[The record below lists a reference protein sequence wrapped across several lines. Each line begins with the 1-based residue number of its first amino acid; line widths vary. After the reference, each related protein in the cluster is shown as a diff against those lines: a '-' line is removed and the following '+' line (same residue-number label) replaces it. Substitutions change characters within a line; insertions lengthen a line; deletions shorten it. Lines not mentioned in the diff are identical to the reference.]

1 LLTGL
6 STDWISCNEGE
17 DTLNTFDVVGHL
29 IEGEKNIPRIEII
42 MTKGETK
49 AIPPFNRIDQMQQN
63 AGKTY

>member
-1 LLTGL
+1 M
-6 STDWISCNEGE
+6 
-17 DTLNTFDVVGHL
+17 NTFDVVGHL